1 MIEKCPVCG
10 GKLYVEEERAR
21 RFGRAR
27 RAIRCDSCRSILR
40 QRDNNRWHY
49 AVDPAANAAFHAQY
63 NGQTFTED
71 ALEALLEP
79 PGAPSEAVDVVED
92 TVPSEPDEA
101 GDASPPAEPEPEPAQ
116 PDDEG
121 VNSPAA
127 EEDTAAPRFIAGDD
141 WAEDFLSDEDQ

>member
-27 RAIRCDSCRSILR
+27 RAVRCDSCRSILR

-79 PGAPSEAVDVVED
+79 PDAPSEAVEAVEDVVLPDPGEVED
-92 TVPSEPDEA
+92 T
-101 GDASPPAEPEPEPAQ
+101 SPPAELEPEPVQ
-116 PDDEG
+116 PDDED
-121 VNSPAA
+121 VNAPAA
-127 EEDTAAPRFIAGDD
+127 GEDTGAPRFIAGDD